1 MGTSYKLRKTDDC
14 TVLGVTGT
22 TCIASLDCR
31 KNGGD
36 RVRKVSGKEIDDVI
50 KEATKLLKDNPHLK
64 IYQAVAL
71 AKETMKHRKKAPN

>member
-1 MGTSYKLRKTDDC
+1 MGTSYSLRKINDY
-14 TVLGVTGT
+14 TVLGVAGT

-71 AKETMKHRKKAPN
+71 AKEITKQKEKAPN

>member
-14 TVLGVTGT
+14 TVLGVAGT

-36 RVRKVSGKEIDDVI
+36 RVRKGIGKEIEAVI
-50 KEATKLLKDNPHLK
+50 EEATKLLNKNPHLK
-64 IYQAVAL
+64 IHQAIAL
-71 AKETMKHRKKAPN
+71 AKETLKHRKKAPN